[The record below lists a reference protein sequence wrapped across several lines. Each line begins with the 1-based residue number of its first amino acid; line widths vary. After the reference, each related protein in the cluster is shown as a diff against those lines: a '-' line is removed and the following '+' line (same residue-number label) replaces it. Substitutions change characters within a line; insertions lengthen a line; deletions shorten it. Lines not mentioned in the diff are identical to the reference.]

1 MDSNDES
8 VYRPRPE
15 GSEMAPGGSPKDG
28 GTMAVQFAHS
38 TTALTRMKI

>member
-28 GTMAVQFAHS
+28 GTMAEQFAQVQP
-38 TTALTRMKI
+38 L

>member
-1 MDSNDES
+1 MDSNGES

-28 GTMAVQFAHS
+28 GTMADNS
-38 TTALTRMKI
+38 RMVHPL